1 MSFNGARVCNCNYE
15 CSNLCNN
22 KVALP
27 PAAQKACLD
36 ATLQLSTPAAT
47 SQIRPG
53 QLKPGRMHGPMEYRI
68 LNGLRQGVAAACD
81 RWPVAGDT
89 PHSWAATTDGVVIG
103 ILIGLTQL
111 VANM

>member
-1 MSFNGARVCNCNYE
+1 
-15 CSNLCNN
+15 
-22 KVALP
+22 
-27 PAAQKACLD
+27 
-36 ATLQLSTPAAT
+36 
-47 SQIRPG
+47 
-53 QLKPGRMHGPMEYRI
+53 MHGPIQYRI

-89 PHSWAATTDGVVIG
+89 PHSWAATTDGVAIG